1 MQFSNF
7 SKVQYILIVLFFIFL
22 SAIFLVLRSWSNG
35 VCKNEETAK
44 AYISGFDE
52 RISVALEQKII
63 TEKQYIDI
71 DLLMRSGKTK
81 SYTEVRKDWRGL
93 CYWFH
98 EIADEY
104 GM

>member
-7 SKVQYILIVLFFIFL
+7 SEVQYFLIALFFIFL
-22 SAIFLVLRSWSNG
+22 SVVFFVLRSWSND

-44 AYISGFDE
+44 SYISGFDE
-52 RISVALEQKII
+52 RISIALDQKII
-63 TEKQYIDI
+63 TEGQII
-71 DLLMRSGKTK
+71 GIGLLMRSGKTK
-81 SYTEVRKDWRGL
+81 SYTEMSEDWRGL

-104 GM
+104 GI